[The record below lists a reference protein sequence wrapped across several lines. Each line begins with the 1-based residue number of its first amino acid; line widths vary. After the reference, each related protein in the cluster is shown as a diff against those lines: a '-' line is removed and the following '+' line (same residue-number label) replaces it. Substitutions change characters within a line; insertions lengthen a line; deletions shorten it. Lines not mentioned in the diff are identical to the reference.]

1 VSCAFT
7 SKIALLKITPVTPPK
22 VNIKIKPITQDNE
35 LFNFNFLSDEVNNQV
50 KTLIPVG
57 MAITIVAAVK

>member
-1 VSCAFT
+1 
-7 SKIALLKITPVTPPK
+7 

-35 LFNFNFLSDEVNNQV
+35 LFNFNLLSEEVSNQV

-57 MAITIVAAVK
+57 IAITIVAAVK

>member
-1 VSCAFT
+1 
-7 SKIALLKITPVTPPK
+7 VTPPN

-57 MAITIVAAVK
+57 IAITIVAAVK